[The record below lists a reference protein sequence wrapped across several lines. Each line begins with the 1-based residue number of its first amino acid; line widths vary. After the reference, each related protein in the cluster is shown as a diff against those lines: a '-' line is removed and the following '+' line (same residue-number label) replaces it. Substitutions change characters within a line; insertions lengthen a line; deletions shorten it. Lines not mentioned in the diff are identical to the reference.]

1 MDERLKQ
8 RLVGAVVLVALAVI
22 FIPMLLEGPR
32 DMGPSGS
39 NLPPP
44 PPESLDEGSIEP
56 LELPPPILPED
67 ETPAPPEPAPAVETP
82 PPAGGPASAPEP
94 APAGKAPVPAATP
107 EPAAPPVA
115 AEPSTPPVEPALSG
129 WVVQVGS
136 FGREANALALRDKL
150 RAKGYTAFV
159 EKART
164 DKGLVFRVRVG
175 PELERENAERLRE
188 RLAGDFKL
196 KAIVTRYP

>member
-1 MDERLKQ
+1 
-8 RLVGAVVLVALAVI
+8 
-22 FIPMLLEGPR
+22 MLLEGPR

-39 NLPPP
+39 NLPP

-56 LELPPPILPED
+56 LELPPPILPEP
-67 ETPAPPEPAPAVETP
+67 ETPAPPEPAPAGETP
-82 PPAGGPASAPEP
+82 PPASGPAAAPEP
-94 APAGKAPVPAATP
+94 APAGKAPAPAATP
-107 EPAAPPVA
+107 EPAAPQVA
-115 AEPSTPPVEPALSG
+115 LEPSSRPAEPALSG

-136 FGREANALALRDKL
+136 FGREANALALRDRL

-175 PELERENAERLRE
+175 PELERQNAERLRE